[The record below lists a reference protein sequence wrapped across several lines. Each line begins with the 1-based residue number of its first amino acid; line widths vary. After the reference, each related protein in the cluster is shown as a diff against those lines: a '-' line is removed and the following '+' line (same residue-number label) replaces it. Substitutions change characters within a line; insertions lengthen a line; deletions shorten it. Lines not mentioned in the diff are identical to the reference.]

1 MIYLK
6 DLWDDF
12 ISLLFPRICCGCGN
26 ELVRNEKVICT
37 ECILAIPRTCFHEK
51 DDNPVSQLFWGR
63 CKIEK
68 ATAFS
73 FYSKGSRIRKVIHSL
88 KYKGLRGIG
97 PEMGKICAFSLLSS
111 GFFSDIDIIV
121 PVPLHPQKLRKRG
134 FNQSEAI
141 SEGIAG
147 VAGIPMDSVSLVRI
161 SGSGTQTRRSRMG
174 RWENVEGI
182 FRVERPEMF
191 SGRHV
196 LLVDDV
202 ITTGSTIDA
211 CATELLKI
219 EGVKVSVVALAVA
232 VQ

>member
-1 MIYLK
+1 MKYLY

-12 ISLLFPRICCGCGN
+12 ISLLFPRICYGCGN
-26 ELVRNEKVICT
+26 ALVRNEKVICT
-37 ECILAIPRTCFHEK
+37 ECHLTIPRTRFHEQ
-51 DDNPVSQLFWGR
+51 DDNPVAQLFWGR

-68 ATAFS
+68 ASAFS
-73 FYSKGSRIRKVIHSL
+73 FYIKGSRIRKIIHSL
-88 KYKGLRGIG
+88 KYTGIREIG
-97 PEMGKICAFSLLSS
+97 PEMGKIYAFSLRSS

-134 FNQSEAI
+134 FNQSEDI
-141 SEGIAG
+141 STGIAE
-147 VAGIPMDSVSLVRI
+147 VSGIRMDTGSLIRI

-191 SGRHV
+191 EGKHI

-219 EGVKVSVVALAVA
+219 KGVKVSVVALAVA